1 MFLSFVFCLIFWF
14 SDSIYDAFSWQRH
27 MRFAKTYLL
36 LHIAVDAVNITFVRF
51 ENYGGRSCSIWSA
64 WAFPP
69 CLSWSK
75 KEPSAPV
82 KLSVSV
88 SLVSTVAASILI
100 KPLTEPAPKDLQ
112 RKACT
117 CTCMRTSYSSCRS
130 VRKSF
135 SWRVLLAWN
144 KILIKLIRFARLCL
158 SYHAFWCLSISFFY
172 FFVFLY
178 NFFMIA
184 SRIRQKPPAK
194 RRASMSAMCV

>member
-36 LHIAVDAVNITFVRF
+36 LHFAVDAVNITFVRF

-75 KEPSAPV
+75 KITGAFGKAPGADGPHLGSSPRWF
-82 KLSVSV
+82 LS
-88 SLVSTVAASILI
+88 

-117 CTCMRTSYSSCRS
+117 CPCTYLPYPSCLS
-130 VRKSF
+130 VRKSS
-135 SWRVLLAWN
+135 SWCVLLSWN
-144 KILIKLIRFARLCL
+144 KSL
-158 SYHAFWCLSISFFY
+158 SNSIGSLGYVYIITY
-172 FFVFLY
+172 FG
-178 NFFMIA
+178 IC
-184 SRIRQKPPAK
+184 Q
-194 RRASMSAMCV
+194 